1 MTKSNRG
8 ARVKKIG
15 GKNYHLDSL
24 HTSKLSANNRATPM
38 RKRNYSIRVMKNGN
52 DWYVWARR

>member
-1 MTKSNRG
+1 MVSNRG
-8 ARVKKIG
+8 ARVKKID

-24 HTSKLSANNRATPM
+24 HTSKLSANTRAKSM
-38 RKRNYSIRVMKNGN
+38 RERNYSIRVMKNGN